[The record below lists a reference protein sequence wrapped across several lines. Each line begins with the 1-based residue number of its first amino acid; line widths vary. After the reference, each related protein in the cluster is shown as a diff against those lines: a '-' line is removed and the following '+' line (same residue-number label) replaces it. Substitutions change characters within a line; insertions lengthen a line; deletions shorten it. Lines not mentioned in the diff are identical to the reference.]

1 MEERLSDGE
10 TPTAFGQNN
19 SGKGVGGSTLHW
31 GAFTPRPD
39 ARDLKLKTTA
49 GLGEDWPIDPDELT
63 GYIETVEHFVG
74 VSGPADYPWDPVRR
88 YELPPPARNASSD
101 MMIRGCEAV
110 GIPATDAPAA
120 LVTRD
125 WHQDEVGTRPA
136 CVGCGSCHQG
146 CRSGAKVSMDT
157 TYLPLAVAN
166 GAEIRADRPSPDRAR
181 RAGEVRPSSTC
192 ATGSSTGNGR
202 GAVPLCR
209 GRRDSASPA
218 AHRRRQQQRPGR
230 PELHGAR
237 RDPGLGHVRRRDARL
252 PRLPVVDHHRRHR
265 APRGVDFVGGYL
277 IQSLGAMPLT
287 LATTLARGAG
297 LGVVSWSRT
306 RRLPLHGRGRHQ
318 CRVPAER
325 AEPSRALGRGRR
337 TGSPKAVVTFTPG
350 PNEKA
355 IEEHAIRPCGRS
367 SRPPEGATSACS
379 PAPPTPSAP
388 AAWAPTPRPP
398 SSTPTAAA
406 STSPTCGSATTAS
419 SRARS
424 SRTRR

>member
-1 MEERLSDGE
+1 M
-10 TPTAFGQNN
+10 
-19 SGKGVGGSTLHW
+19 HW

-39 ARDLKLKTTA
+39 ARDLKLKTLT
-49 GLGEDWPIDPDELT
+49 GQGEDWPVDHAELT

-74 VSGPADYPWDPVRR
+74 VSGPADYPWDPSRR

-101 MMIRGCEAV
+101 MMLRGCEAV
-110 GIPATDAPAA
+110 GIRATDAPAA

-125 WHQDEVGTRPA
+125 WQQDEVGTRPA

-166 GAEIRADRPSPDRAR
+166 GAEIRAESTVTGIELDD
-181 RAGEVRPSSTC
+181 AGEVQAVVYVRDGVEYRQRCAALFLCAGGVETPRLLLHTGVANSSDQVGRNFMAHGATQVWGTFDDEMRGYRGYPSSIITED
-192 ATGSSTGNGR
+192 T
-202 GAVPLCR
+202 L
-209 GRRDSASPA
+209 
-218 AHRRRQQQRPGR
+218 R
-230 PELHGAR
+230 PE
-237 RDPGLGHVRRRDARL
+237 
-252 PRLPVVDHHRRHR
+252 
-265 APRGVDFVGGYL
+265 GVDFVGGYL

-297 LGVVSWSRT
+297 LWGRELVDALDDYRYMAGVGINAECLPSEQN
-306 RRLPLHGRGRHQ
+306 RLVLSDEVDEQG
-318 CRVPAER
+318 V
-325 AEPSRALGRGRR
+325 
-337 TGSPKAVVTFTPG
+337 PKAIVTFTPG

-355 IEEHAIRPCGRS
+355 IDEHAIATMRS
-367 SRPPEGATSACS
+367 TSRPPEGATSACS
-379 PAPPTPSAP
+379 PAPHTPSAP